1 MSQKRKSILDLLFDG
16 FPLQKLTSV
25 LYVYVYVCTFSP
37 KTAHIV
43 NDYVNMKLNPTVGVY
58 QTTYDNRLRGIH
70 GVQSNLFET
79 NTDINNDRSEIGKR
93 LEQYV
98 EAINDEKEI
107 EKEYK
112 QKIDALAKAGS
123 GSAGLRKNMTD
134 SYKLQYA
141 SNFFMGLGILMASLM
156 LYIIFAKKIISGE
169 VSIQPTLL

>member
-1 MSQKRKSILDLLFDG
+1 MSSEKVDHTHILDYH
-16 FPLQKLTSV
+16 TSPASLRQRV
-25 LYVYVYVCTFSP
+25 KDIQSTFSP

-141 SNFFMGLGILMASLM
+141 SNFFMGLGILMASIM
-156 LYIIFAKKIISGE
+156 LYVIFAKKIISGE